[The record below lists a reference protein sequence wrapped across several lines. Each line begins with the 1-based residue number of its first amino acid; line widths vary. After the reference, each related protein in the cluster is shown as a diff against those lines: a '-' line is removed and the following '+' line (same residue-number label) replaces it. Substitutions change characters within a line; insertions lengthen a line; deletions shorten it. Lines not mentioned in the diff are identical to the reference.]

1 MSKKRTET
9 AAQKR
14 RFRQRA
20 AGIQRIRG
28 GWSRLSGERRDCC
41 LDDIIAL
48 GEDMVLLELNE
59 ECCELAQAAAKIIRV
74 KEGRSPVPMAQA
86 RANLIEEMGDVLIQ
100 IRIAKRL
107 FTPTELLR
115 LNHSSREKEQ
125 RMYERLLG
133 GKKDG

>member
-1 MSKKRTET
+1 MSKM
-9 AAQKR
+9 
-14 RFRQRA
+14 
-20 AGIQRIRG
+20 
-28 GWSRLSGERRDCC
+28 
-41 LDDIIAL
+41 DDIIAL

-107 FTPTELLR
+107 LTPTELLR